1 MLSGGGSGATAT
13 ASITNAYTG
22 TVTDPFP
29 PNLDFIGNK
38 QHTGV
43 CFVCHG
49 GQPQTLTSTGA
60 YPNQGRVG
68 GFRMLPLNVRNLLF
82 TSDLGAEITSR
93 VSQELQPSAYNQA
106 VLLTVNQTPD
116 RDGTGAV
123 REPYIAAVIKGWYAG
138 FPGDQTTSSQ
148 TQNEDFIPP
157 GWLEPQDGG
166 TARPGSEHLYLTV
179 ISPSCRSCHFNP
191 DLSHDFE
198 TAANFASDPL
208 AS

>member
-1 MLSGGGSGATAT
+1 MGGGSGATAVATISAGAVSAIYLTSVGTGYLSVPTVMLSGGGSGATAT

-82 TSDLGAEITSR
+82 TSDLEG
-93 VSQELQPSAYNQA
+93 
-106 VLLTVNQTPD
+106 
-116 RDGTGAV
+116 
-123 REPYIAAVIKGWYAG
+123 
-138 FPGDQTTSSQ
+138 
-148 TQNEDFIPP
+148 
-157 GWLEPQDGG
+157 
-166 TARPGSEHLYLTV
+166 
-179 ISPSCRSCHFNP
+179 
-191 DLSHDFE
+191 
-198 TAANFASDPL
+198 
-208 AS
+208 